1 LFDLTEFMRQTR
13 QKVSS
18 IIVAI
23 SFGLTPAVLA
33 IPLST
38 ATEFKLVQNLTPQ
51 EVNLRA
57 KQFTVRIDGA
67 GIGTGVIVEQSESTY
82 TVLTNWHVVKQSG
95 EYSVQTID
103 GRKHSVNYSTVKQLP
118 NLDLAIL
125 QFERKQNYQL
135 AEIGDSSNVIE
146 GQNIYFAG
154 YPGELRQEDNRYY
167 RFFPANLVGLL
178 PESTENGYSLIYNG
192 EAFPGMSGGPVLDSQ
207 GFLIGI
213 HGEANINAITGGTS
227 NYAIPIARY
236 QASISQ
242 VSSSSQSNQPNNANG
257 STSTTT
263 PTNNSPNPSVIVE
276 TNTPEPS
283 VPTAT
288 PPGNNQTER
297 PVDIFNDANQSSNS
311 SNPNSSNPNSSNP
324 NSTINNSASS
334 PSSNDGENND
344 DLSNVISVPIL
355 TPSNSGSKPPS
366 STKPNS
372 TPQPLPPTSNSS
384 NPNSVS
390 LSTNP
395 KPTQQPSLNQQP
407 ELLSRTTGIDY
418 TSLKELLAKQE
429 WQQADKETQQ
439 LITRI
444 IDTAKRQNRHSF
456 ITINAIA
463 DYSCRDLRTID
474 RLWQEYSKNQF
485 GFTPQQLIWLNLQQN
500 NNFSADSWRSFATEI
515 GWKQGELANSG
526 GYLLYEQLTFN
537 PQTAPQGHLPWWFA
551 TTEEEQNILKS
562 VFNRCSFQAVEEVEA
577 SEKKPT
583 PENQINEPKK
593 LIKKSKP

>member
-1 LFDLTEFMRQTR
+1 MRQTR
-13 QKVSS
+13 RSERKLCLKRAEYCLQKVSS

-23 SFGLTPAVLA
+23 SFWVTPIASA
-33 IPLST
+33 TPLST
-38 ATEFKLVQNLTPQ
+38 ATELKLVQNLAPQ

-67 GIGTGVIVEQSESTY
+67 GIGTGVIIDQSETTY

-95 EYSVQTID
+95 EYSIQTID

-125 QFERKQNYQL
+125 KFERKQNYQL

-213 HGEANINAITGGTS
+213 HGEANINAVTGGTS

-242 VSSSSQSNQPNNANG
+242 ISSSSQNSNQPNNA
-257 STSTTT
+257 
-263 PTNNSPNPSVIVE
+263 PNNNAPNPSAIVE
-276 TNTPEPS
+276 NNTPEPS
-283 VPTAT
+283 VPTT
-288 PPGNNQTER
+288 NPPANNQTNQ
-297 PVDIFNDANQSSNS
+297 PVDTVNDTNNNTNSTVNNSANNEDLSNIVSVPTLTPSNS
-311 SNPNSSNPNSSNP
+311 NSVPPSTNSNPTQPRSSLSTSTPSNP
-324 NSTINNSASS
+324 NST
-334 PSSNDGENND
+334 
-344 DLSNVISVPIL
+344 
-355 TPSNSGSKPPS
+355 
-366 STKPNS
+366 
-372 TPQPLPPTSNSS
+372 
-384 NPNSVS
+384 
-390 LSTNP
+390 
-395 KPTQQPSLNQQP
+395 QQPSLFNQPP

-418 TSLKELLAKQE
+418 TPLKELLAKQE

-444 IDTAKRQNRHSF
+444 IDTAKRQNRRSF

-463 DYSCRDLRTID
+463 DYSCRDIITID
-474 RLWQEYSKNQF
+474 RLWQQYSKNKF
-485 GFTPQQLIWLNLQQN
+485 GFTPQQAVWLNLQQN
-500 NNFSADSWRSFATEI
+500 NNFSSDSWRSFATEI
-515 GWKQGELANSG
+515 GWKQGEVSNSG

-551 TTEEEQNILKS
+551 TSEEEQNIIKT
-562 VFNRCSFQAVEEVEA
+562 VFNRCSFQEVEEIEPP
-577 SEKKPT
+577 KKETT
-583 PENQINEPKK
+583 PENGTDTPKTKQI
-593 LIKKSKP
+593 L

>member
-1 LFDLTEFMRQTR
+1 MRQTR

-23 SFGLTPAVLA
+23 SFGLTPVVLA

-67 GIGTGVIVEQSESTY
+67 GIGTGVIVDQSETTY

-95 EYSVQTID
+95 AYSVQTID

-118 NLDLAIL
+118 NLDLAVL

-135 AEIGDSSNVIE
+135 AEIGDSNNVIE

-207 GFLIGI
+207 GLLIGI

-236 QASISQ
+236 QTNISQ
-242 VSSSSQSNQPNNANG
+242 VAASGPSNQPNNTNG

-263 PTNNSPNPSVIVE
+263 PDNNSPNPSGIVE
-276 TNTPEPS
+276 TNTPKPS
-283 VPTAT
+283 VPAET
-288 PPGNNQTER
+288 PSGNDR
-297 PVDIFNDANQSSNS
+297 SDLPVEIVNDANQNSNS
-311 SNPNSSNPNSSNP
+311 NNP

-334 PSSNDGENND
+334 SSNEGENSD
-344 DLSNVISVPIL
+344 DLSNIVSVPTL
-355 TPSNSGSKPPS
+355 TPSNS
-366 STKPNS
+366 NS
-372 TPQPLPPTSNSS
+372 TPQPSPPNSNSS
-384 NPNSVS
+384 NPNSIS

-418 TSLKELLAKQE
+418 TGLKELLAKQK

-439 LITRI
+439 LITRV
-444 IDTAKRQNRHSF
+444 IDTAKRQNRQSF

-474 RLWQEYSKNQF
+474 RLWQQYSKNQF

-500 NNFSADSWRSFATEI
+500 NNFSADSWRNFATEI
-515 GWKQGELANSG
+515 GWKQGDLANSG

-551 TTEEEQNILKS
+551 TTEEEQNIIKS

-583 PENQINEPKK
+583 PENQTNEPKK
-593 LIKKSKP
+593 LIKILKPSFYLAPNP

>member
-1 LFDLTEFMRQTR
+1 MRQTR

-18 IIVAI
+18 VIVAI
-23 SFGLTPAVLA
+23 SFGLTPIALA
-33 IPLST
+33 TPLST

-67 GIGTGVIVEQSESTY
+67 GIGTGVIVDQSEATY

-95 EYSVQTID
+95 EYFVQTID

-125 QFERKQNYQL
+125 QFERRQNYQL
-135 AEIGDSSNVIE
+135 AEIGNSSNVIE

-236 QASISQ
+236 QAGISQ
-242 VSSSSQSNQPNNANG
+242 IASPSPNSNQPNNANG
-257 STSTTT
+257 SVPTTT
-263 PTNNSPNPSVIVE
+263 PNNNSSNPSVIVE
-276 TNTPEPS
+276 TNTPKPS
-283 VPTAT
+283 GPTET
-288 PPGNNQTER
+288 PPGDNQTDR
-297 PVDIFNDANQSSNS
+297 PVDIFNDTNK
-311 SNPNSSNPNSSNP
+311 NPPF
-324 NSTINNSASS
+324 STNNSASS
-334 PSSNDGENND
+334 SSNDGENND
-344 DLSNVISVPIL
+344 DLSDIVSVPTL
-355 TPSNSGSKPPS
+355 TPSNSNSTPPP

-384 NPNSVS
+384 NPNSIS

-395 KPTQQPSLNQQP
+395 KPTQQPSLLNQPP
-407 ELLSRTTGIDY
+407 ELLSSTTGIDY
-418 TSLKELLAKQE
+418 SPLKELLAKQE

-456 ITINAIA
+456 ITTNAIA

-485 GFTPQQLIWLNLQQN
+485 GFTPQQVIWLNLQQN
-500 NNFSADSWRSFATEI
+500 NNFSSDSWRSFATEI
-515 GWKQGELANSG
+515 GWKQGDIANSG
-526 GYLLYEQLTFN
+526 GYLLYEQLTFD

-551 TTEEEQNILKS
+551 TTEEEQNIIKS
-562 VFNRCSFQAVEEVEA
+562 VFNRCSFQAVEAPEQ
-577 SEKKPT
+577 KPT
-583 PENQINEPKK
+583 LENRIEEPKAR
-593 LIKKSKP
+593 